1 MDSKTDV
8 QDVCSLMSKVTKRD
22 LLLSS
27 ALTLFSEQ
35 GIHSTST
42 ASIAKHA
49 GVANG
54 TLFHHFDNKQS
65 LISALYIA
73 SKQQLA
79 SELVLSDDLLS
90 QPLKQ
95 QVEALWH
102 LALDWAISHPC
113 QLIFFQQVATESAL
127 PQALRIEAMK
137 TELSILELMITVG
150 QSQDIIVKYPLDLL
164 LDHCQSQMIASGLFF
179 INNPLL
185 IKNSDYRDN
194 AFNLFW
200 RAIATDA

>member
-1 MDSKTDV
+1 MSKT
-8 QDVCSLMSKVTKRD
+8 TKRD
-22 LLLSS
+22 LLLNS

-54 TLFHHFDNKQS
+54 TLFHHFENKHALVS
-65 LISALYIA
+65 SLYIA

-79 SELVLSDDLLS
+79 SALVLSDNLLS
-90 QPLKQ
+90 QSLKQ

-102 LALDWAISHPC
+102 LALNWAVSHPR
-113 QLIFFQQVATESAL
+113 QLTFFQQVATENFL
-127 PQALRIEAMK
+127 PQTLRIKAMK
-137 TELSILELMITVG
+137 TELSILEMMITVG
-150 QSQDIIVKYPLDLL
+150 QAQKVIVEYPLDLL

-179 INNPLL
+179 INNPSL
-185 IKNSDYRDN
+185 IAIDDYRDN

-200 RAIATDA
+200 RAIAIDA